1 MKILFIAH
9 RGGPATK
16 ELTGQEVKDQPWV
29 ATFLERLN
37 SDQANFQIGH
47 CFQTSR
53 KDLKKTEIDG
63 ITYYPF
69 TVENS
74 KISRWLN
81 RIFVRIPK
89 PEAFSTI
96 QSAVEDFRPD
106 FIHVFGTENPYGL
119 LEYKKNIPVIV
130 QIQGLLN
137 TIFPVYSG
145 SVSKKEVF
153 LSAGVLN
160 FLKGGYFFDYLRMKK
175 SADNENLILK
185 KVRHVIGTTQFDE
198 SYLRSLNLVT
208 SYDKLNLILRRQF
221 YHESW
226 EVNDSSEIVTISN
239 EYTYKGIE
247 VIIRTAK
254 LLVEMN
260 IKFKWKIIGVSSNSF
275 FIGVYKKI
283 FFESPSWECLEY
295 LGVKEPES
303 MIEVLKRC
311 RLYVNPSNIEN
322 APLSLCEAMMV
333 GMPVITSDAGGA
345 KHLVCDGID
354 GLIFKSGDHNQ
365 LAARIIELLN
375 DRELAVTL
383 GKNAR
388 QTALLRHDPS
398 EIIRQYK
405 EIINKFIEK

>member
-1 MKILFIAH
+1 L
-9 RGGPATK
+9 
-16 ELTGQEVKDQPWV
+16 
-29 ATFLERLN
+29 
-37 SDQANFQIGH
+37 
-47 CFQTSR
+47 
-53 KDLKKTEIDG
+53 
-63 ITYYPF
+63 
-69 TVENS
+69 
-74 KISRWLN
+74 
-81 RIFVRIPK
+81 
-89 PEAFSTI
+89 
-96 QSAVEDFRPD
+96 
-106 FIHVFGTENPYGL
+106 
-119 LEYKKNIPVIV
+119 
-130 QIQGLLN
+130 
-137 TIFPVYSG
+137 G

-333 GMPVITSDAGGA
+333 GMPVITSDAGGT

-383 GKNAR
+383 EKNAR